1 MTPKKAPRHLVFPL
15 RDIVFSPLAIG
26 HNLRG
31 AASKVVAMLRGLV
44 QRFGKQG
51 ASDHLR
57 GARRSQELADLHK
70 LFVLTTFQAR
80 DGDGQTLVDA
90 VLREGEGLTYD
101 ELKAKVSHNLT
112 TQMHFMCGAVRGAL
126 RASADK
132 GTGAHARDAVSREL
146 LRRCGFSA
154 HVQTST
160 AGPGSGLG
168 LFVSGNVDPG
178 EIVCVYPGVVYS
190 SENVRHMPGYPTV
203 AKHNP
208 YLVSRFDGAVV
219 DALPWGFN
227 GGWSRS
233 PGQSVK
239 STGETAV
246 QGFGTWPGAP
256 IGEALDEGGEEHEK
270 EVSWLALAAGE
281 TPLDPSD
288 LEEARAA
295 VRAVDRRHPLALAH
309 FANHPPKGI
318 APNVHVASV
327 DVVFDARDGDEG
339 QSGQSTASLRPY
351 LPNVGLGR
359 WPVPLG
365 ADEAVRRQAARTEQ
379 GKGFGGA
386 LSRMFGE
393 KEDTETAGTGD
404 SNDDEKIVVP
414 TLVLV
419 ATGPIADEE
428 VFLNYRLS
436 THVKRPDW
444 YHPVDAEED
453 ARRWATD

>member
-1 MTPKKAPRHLVFPL
+1 
-15 RDIVFSPLAIG
+15 
-26 HNLRG
+26 
-31 AASKVVAMLRGLV
+31 
-44 QRFGKQG
+44 
-51 ASDHLR
+51 
-57 GARRSQELADLHK
+57 
-70 LFVLTTFQAR
+70 
-80 DGDGQTLVDA
+80 
-90 VLREGEGLTYD
+90 
-101 ELKAKVSHNLT
+101 
-112 TQMHFMCGAVRGAL
+112 
-126 RASADK
+126 
-132 GTGAHARDAVSREL
+132 
-146 LRRCGFSA
+146 
-154 HVQTST
+154 
-160 AGPGSGLG
+160 
-168 LFVSGNVDPG
+168 
-178 EIVCVYPGVVYS
+178 
-190 SENVRHMPGYPTV
+190 
-203 AKHNP
+203 
-208 YLVSRFDGAVV
+208 
-219 DALPWGFN
+219 
-227 GGWSRS
+227 
-233 PGQSVK
+233 
-239 STGETAV
+239 
-246 QGFGTWPGAP
+246 
-256 IGEALDEGGEEHEK
+256 
-270 EVSWLALAAGE
+270 LAAGE

-327 DVVFDARDGDEG
+327 DVVFDARDGDET